1 MSAGLTNV
9 AVGVLMTPEHQVL
22 LASRPEGKPY
32 AGWWEFPGGKLEAG
46 ETVAQALARELHEE
60 LNFHILNASPWVTL
74 EHVYE
79 HAHVRLHFTRVSL
92 WQGQPAAREGQQFG
106 WFSANGELPSPL
118 LPATIPTLRWLQLPA
133 VIGISYASVMGQDAF
148 IQAFEQQ
155 LAQGLK
161 ALIVREPGWSDEQVE
176 ILLQALLPRAREH
189 AALVLVSSR
198 HASALWQS
206 AHGVH
211 LRAADAA
218 ALNQRP
224 EVEWVGVSV
233 HEAQEIQQAAAM
245 KADFCLLGSVLPT
258 ATHPGAPTLGWPG
271 FVQTKGYNAV
281 PVYALGGLRRRDLV
295 TAQQHGAHGIALMRD
310 LWKV

>member
-1 MSAGLTNV
+1 MSSRLTDV
-9 AVGVLMTPEHQVL
+9 AVGVLMTPDQQVL

-60 LNFHILNASPWVTL
+60 LHIDILNAFPWVTL
-74 EHVYE
+74 EHVYD

-92 WQGQPAAREGQQFG
+92 WQGTPSAREGQQFG
-106 WFSANGELPSPL
+106 WFPLRGELPAPL
-118 LPATIPTLRWLQLPA
+118 LPATIPTLRWLQLPQ
-133 VIGISYASVMGQDAF
+133 VMGISYASIMGQAAF
-148 IQAFEQQ
+148 ISAFERQ

-161 ALIVREPGWSDEQVE
+161 ALIVREPGWSDAQVE
-176 ILLQALLPRAREH
+176 TLLQALLPRAREH

-198 HASALWQS
+198 HAPALWQR

-211 LRAADAA
+211 LRATDAA

-224 EVEWVGVSV
+224 DVEWVGVSV
-233 HEAQEIQQAAAM
+233 HEAQEIQQALAL

-271 FVQTKGYNAV
+271 FVQTKGYNAL
-281 PVYALGGLRRRDLV
+281 PVYALGGLQRADLE
-295 TAQQHGAHGIALMRD
+295 TAQAYGAHGIAMMRD
-310 LWKV
+310 LWKA

>member
-1 MSAGLTNV
+1 MSAGLTDV
-9 AVGVLMTPEHQVL
+9 AVGVLMTPDQQVL

-106 WFSANGELPSPL
+106 WFALNGELPSPL
-118 LPATIPTLRWLQLPA
+118 LPATIPTLRWLKLPA

-161 ALIVREPGWSDEQVE
+161 ALIVREPGWTNEQLE

-189 AALVLVSSR
+189 EALVLVSSR
-198 HASALWQS
+198 HAPALWQR
-206 AHGVH
+206 ADGVQ
-211 LRAADAA
+211 LRATDAA
-218 ALNQRP
+218 QLKTRP
-224 EVEWVGVSV
+224 DVEWVGVSV
-233 HEAQEIQQAAAM
+233 HQAQEIQQALAL

-258 ATHPGAPTLGWPG
+258 ATHPGAATLGWAG
-271 FVQTKGYNAV
+271 FEQAKGTNAV
-281 PVYALGGLRRRDLV
+281 PVYALGGLCRRDLA
-295 TAQQHGAHGIALMRD
+295 TAQQHGAHGVALMRD